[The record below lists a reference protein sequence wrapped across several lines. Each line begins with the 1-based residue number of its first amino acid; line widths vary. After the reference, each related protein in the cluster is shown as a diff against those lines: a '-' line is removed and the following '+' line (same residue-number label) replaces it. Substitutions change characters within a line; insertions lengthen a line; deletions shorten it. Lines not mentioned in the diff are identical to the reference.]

1 VKESIKFLSLIM
13 ALLFSSAL
21 VEKLKLVDGKND
33 VVVAVENGKVASI
46 WKGKKLEDGFFQF
59 MHNGEHYEC
68 DVDAVSAKSVKIGAV
83 VMKDC

>member
-1 VKESIKFLSLIM
+1 M

-46 WKGKKLEDGFFQF
+46 WKGKKLEDEMVEAQ
-59 MHNGEHYEC
+59 
-68 DVDAVSAKSVKIGAV
+68 
-83 VMKDC
+83 